1 MGKEEEEEEARVYMR
16 KKLTL
21 FLSQELTTA
30 LAHAL
35 IVSSHLER
43 VDPAGRSEGFIRRK
57 AGPTRRVTLLNCQVA
72 IYMHGRGFEP
82 KMTDKPS

>member
-1 MGKEEEEEEARVYMR
+1 MR

-35 IVSSHLER
+35 IVSSRLER

-57 AGPTRRVTLLNCQVA
+57 AGPNRRVTLLN
-72 IYMHGRGFEP
+72 
-82 KMTDKPS
+82 

>member
-1 MGKEEEEEEARVYMR
+1 MR

-35 IVSSHLER
+35 IVSSRLER

-57 AGPTRRVTLLNCQVA
+57 AGPTRRVTLLN
-72 IYMHGRGFEP
+72 
-82 KMTDKPS
+82 